1 MAEGLDIGT
10 VDPRILALLGLM
22 TSSSAGTNLNVLQDF
37 AGDASFGLP
46 LSTTLG
52 TLPFEYLQ
60 SVVEGSEY
68 QPLEA
73 GFQAQETF
81 DLYSGDEVLAPL
93 LQAIDAG
100 ADPSQVIAE
109 QKATVQENAE
119 LSQDQKKAAN
129 YRLDG
134 YLSVLE
140 TFQKQLSADTELA
153 EQVESGDVI
162 QRDGRFF
169 QRVPEATRRANL
181 ASQYGIS
188 GPLADLEM
196 YGPSAS
202 TVERRDAATAAA
214 EKFLEDQASER
225 RGRLFELGDEYSRGV
240 SAEEKRMERERAVQQ
255 ARELAETQRRR
266 DVLAEM
272 GREPAGPD
280 AFQTFPQARN
290 VLDPTTVA
298 AMAGMAQSRKPTQ
311 MSQQE
316 FDRRSAQIAAEN
328 RAAETQAQERYQKM
342 LAEAS
347 KIGEGEKTAAETYLE
362 NQQRL
367 LSLLATP
374 APEAPKVTGTVRR
387 PQVSLS
393 SGQIGS
399 IVGAITR

>member
-1 MAEGLDIGT
+1 MAEELDIGT

-37 AGDASFGLP
+37 GGEASFGLP
-46 LSTTLG
+46 LSTQLG

-60 SVVEGSEY
+60 SVVQGSEY

-73 GFQAQETF
+73 GLQAQETY

-100 ADPSQVIAE
+100 ADPNQVIAE
-109 QKATVQENAE
+109 QKAVIQENSE
-119 LSQDQKKAAN
+119 LSSDQKKAAN

-140 TFQKQLSADTELA
+140 TFKSQLDADSRLA
-153 EQVESGDVI
+153 ERIESGDVI
-162 QRDGRFF
+162 QRDGQFF
-169 QRVPEATRRANL
+169 ERVDEATRRSNL

-202 TVERRDAATAAA
+202 TQERRDAATAAA
-214 EKFLEDQASER
+214 EKFLADREADFRQRTFA
-225 RGRLFELGDEYSRGV
+225 LGDEYSDGV
-240 SAEEKRMERERAVQQ
+240 SAAEKRTEIERAVQQ
-255 ARELAETQRRR
+255 ARDMAETQRRR
-266 DVLAEM
+266 DVLVEM

-316 FDRRSAQIAAEN
+316 YERRQSQINADVRKE
-328 RAAETQAQERYQKM
+328 RTQAQEEYQKM
-342 LAEAS
+342 LTEAS
-347 KIGEGEKTAAETYLE
+347 KIGAGEKTAAETYLE
-362 NQQRL
+362 NQNKL
-367 LSLLATP
+367 LALLATP
-374 APEAPKVTGTVRR
+374 QPEAPKAVAVSRPKVR
-387 PQVSLS
+387 LS
-393 SGQIGS
+393 SDQIGS

>member
-1 MAEGLDIGT
+1 MAEELDIGT

-68 QPLEA
+68 QPFEA

-93 LQAIDAG
+93 LQAVDAG

-119 LSQDQKKAAN
+119 LSADQKKAAN

-153 EQVESGDVI
+153 ERVESGDVI
-162 QRDGRFF
+162 QRDGRFLE
-169 QRVPEATRRANL
+169 RVPEATRRANL

-202 TVERRDAATAAA
+202 TQERRDAATAAA

-225 RGRLFELGDEYSRGV
+225 RGRVFELGDEYSRGV

-266 DVLAEM
+266 EQIAD
-272 GREPAGPD
+272 RQPAGPD
-280 AFQTFPQARN
+280 AFQLMPQKRN
-290 VLDPTTVA
+290 VLDPNTVA

-316 FDRRSAQIAAEN
+316 FDRRSAQIRAEN
-328 RAAETQAQERYQKM
+328 RAAETQAQERYQQM
-342 LAEAS
+342 LTEAS

-374 APEAPKVTGTVRR
+374 EPEEKKVTGTVRR
-387 PQVSLS
+387 PQVRLS
-393 SGQIGS
+393 SNQIGS